1 MLTFFRNIIL
11 ILLFFSAVAFL
22 YFKGLLFGTPKMN
35 KELGDLYKNRSD
47 RRRLTT
53 KKTYPDGS
61 YESET
66 ISFPKRL
73 PCWCYKYD
81 HKQLSNLQN
90 WRDSDTGQLVMELG
104 VQRGFD
110 IGYQPIQDL
119 CDKVTSSE
127 VSEEME

>member
-1 MLTFFRNIIL
+1 
-11 ILLFFSAVAFL
+11 
-22 YFKGLLFGTPKMN
+22 MN

-73 PCWCYKYD
+73 PCWCYSTTANNCVIFRTGEIVI
-81 HKQLSNLQN
+81 QGSWLWNLVYKEV
-90 WRDSDTGQLVMELG
+90 S
-104 VQRGFD
+104 
-110 IGYQPIQDL
+110 IQDTNL
-119 CDKVTSSE
+119 FKICAIR
-127 VSEEME
+127 